1 MGNFTEYLVLV
12 ASLLG
17 GFASLIIIL
26 RLLLGPIYTRL
37 KHIEDQVTNYIPSQ
51 YKELDLKFTEQIKAL
66 DQKFTEQIKEVKS
79 DLKALDLKFTEQ
91 IKEVKSDLKALDQ
104 KVDKLAEQLNHRLDT
119 IFEVLMKIQERK

>member
-26 RLLLGPIYTRL
+26 RLLLVPIYTRL
-37 KHIEDQVTNYIPSQ
+37 KHIENQVTNHIPSQ
-51 YKELDLKFTEQIKAL
+51 YKEL

-79 DLKALDLKFTEQ
+79 DLKALDQKFTEQ

-104 KVDKLAEQLNHRLDT
+104 KVDKLAEQVNHRLDK
-119 IFEVLMKIQERK
+119 INDRLDKLFELQSKGR

>member
-12 ASLLG
+12 VSLLG

-37 KHIEDQVTNYIPSQ
+37 KHIEDQVTNHIPSQ

-79 DLKALDLKFTEQ
+79 DLKALD
-91 IKEVKSDLKALDQ
+91 Q
-104 KVDKLAEQLNHRLDT
+104 KVDKLAEQVNHRLDK
-119 IFEVLMKIQERK
+119 INDRLDKLFELQSKGR